1 MKNIKDPCPEGL
13 TPLISE
19 TRLQARV
26 KDLAKEILHDHKQET
41 SLILIGVLKGAY
53 VFLADLGRA
62 LSPFPIQMDFFQT
75 SSYGMKTKTS
85 RNVQIIRDIQFD
97 VFGKAVILVEDIMD
111 SGYTI
116 AYLKKIMEQ
125 RGAKSV
131 KICSMLDKPSR
142 REVDI
147 QADYIGFTV
156 PNHFVVG
163 YGMDACEDYRH
174 LPIVAYIPEEM
185 ELKGETE

>member
-13 TPLISE
+13 IPLISE

-26 KDLAKEILHDHKQET
+26 KDLANEILHDHQHES
-41 SLILIGVLKGAY
+41 SLLLLGVLKGAF
-53 VFLADLGRA
+53 VFLADLARA
-62 LSPFPIQMDFFQT
+62 LSPFPVQVDFFQT
-75 SSYGMKTKTS
+75 SSYGMETQRSTKIH
-85 RNVQIIRDIQFD
+85 IIRDIQFE
-97 VFGKAVILVEDIMD
+97 VYGKAVILVEDIMD

-116 AYLKKIMEQ
+116 SYLKHTMIH
-125 RGAKSV
+125 RRAKSV

-156 PNHFVVG
+156 PNRFVVG
-163 YGMDACEDYRH
+163 YGMDAREDYRQ